1 MCLFLANFNILKYSS
16 SKIIKRITSS
26 CSSSSLSCYRIPVS
40 EISQENLIFVDTE
53 TTGLNHDA
61 QMIQISAK
69 QNKTHA
75 RCINFYCLP
84 NTNISKGAARVNGFK
99 VINDKLYY
107 KNEQVNTVSVCDAIN
122 NLTKLAN
129 NENESQSKYILVAH
143 NAPFDAKIIIS
154 SAIQN
159 DLIQDLR
166 RHFIGFID
174 TLAIFKNCHP
184 NLTSYKQT
192 SLVSYFLNGEYEAH
206 NAQVDVHLLH
216 NLFKKAIDPL
226 VTNDMQVLSNASFT
240 IDYSIEQYL
249 NIEQQYKLNISSFD
263 QLIMKNVINKD
274 VASRLARKGIS
285 FDTLKKLLVEEGE
298 KAIKTTLMK
307 ADRYAMRSYHKLICH
322 IKASL

>member
-1 MCLFLANFNILKYSS
+1 MYLFLANFNILKYSS

-61 QMIQISAK
+61 QMVQISAK

-84 NTNISKGAARVNGFK
+84 NTNISKGAARVNRFK

-122 NLTKLAN
+122 NLIKLAN
-129 NENESQSKYILVAH
+129 SENQSKYILVAH

-154 SAIQN
+154 AAIQN
-159 DLIQDLR
+159 HLIQDLR

-216 NLFKKAIDPL
+216 NLFKKVIHPI

-285 FDTLKKLLVEEGE
+285 FDTLKKLLVEEDE